1 MMQKLSENVL
11 DKFSMDFLRN
21 QVLKNAY
28 GNDDTVIARLDPR
41 ILLAWYVFFALAP
54 WFVDNLVF
62 LLGCFLLVA
71 VTTIMARVAGLVLF
85 LFLLGVFSQTGYLF
99 VVSLLFGGNAETIL
113 PLLILTLKV
122 ATVSLA
128 SITVFSGLDPDRLSN
143 GLMWYG
149 CPERLSFS
157 ISYAYRMLPML
168 MEEFQNVL
176 LSYRL
181 RGNAPNTETLTGKI
195 RYLVYQ
201 IKMIIHSFYPL
212 MLNTAKRSRTTVEA
226 LEIKGYRYGAV
237 NKEVKK
243 MKLSALKVTYNDLL
257 FLFALGVFSQ
267 TGYLF
272 LVTLLFGGD
281 ASAIAPLLVL
291 TLKVATISLAS
302 VTVFSGLD
310 PDRLSNGLM
319 WFGCPERLSFSI
331 SYAYRMLPMLMEE
344 FQNVLLSYR
353 LRGNPPAHDTFMGKV
368 RYLVYQVK
376 IVMESFYPLM
386 LNTAKRSRTTVEAL
400 ELRGYR
406 YAAIN
411 KTVKKMK
418 LAALKVTYND
428 LLFLAISFL
437 CVAVSVLIS
446 TLF

>member
-1 MMQKLSENVL
+1 MEKRRNKLSENIL
-11 DKFSMDFLRN
+11 DQFSMDFLRN
-21 QVLKNAY
+21 PVLKNAY
-28 GNDDTVIARLDPR
+28 GNDDTVIAALDPR
-41 ILLAWYVFFALAP
+41 ILIAWYLFFGLVP
-54 WFVDNLVF
+54 WFVNDLS
-62 LLGCFLLVA
+62 FLLVSFLLVT
-71 VTTIMARVAGLVLF
+71 VTTIMAHVAGLV
-85 LFLLGVFSQTGYLF
+85 
-99 VVSLLFGGNAETIL
+99 
-113 PLLILTLKV
+113 
-122 ATVSLA
+122 
-128 SITVFSGLDPDRLSN
+128 
-143 GLMWYG
+143 
-149 CPERLSFS
+149 
-157 ISYAYRMLPML
+157 
-168 MEEFQNVL
+168 
-176 LSYRL
+176 
-181 RGNAPNTETLTGKI
+181 
-195 RYLVYQ
+195 
-201 IKMIIHSFYPL
+201 
-212 MLNTAKRSRTTVEA
+212 
-226 LEIKGYRYGAV
+226 
-237 NKEVKK
+237 
-243 MKLSALKVTYNDLL
+243 L